1 MYDAE
6 REGVTGTRGA
16 LKVLRKALAA
26 DPDERTAFES
36 RARAGATL
44 THPRLVAVRDQG
56 AIDDTPWVMLE
67 AVDGVSL
74 GELFP
79 KRGRPRFS
87 EAAAATVI
95 GATLEALEAAAVAG
109 LVHGRLDATNVLV
122 DLDGDVRLTGF
133 GTDGDP
139 RSDFLD
145 LARLAQTLTP
155 DWSPAMD
162 SWLDGLQDGDDRFG
176 GPGDALAAI
185 PIGVTDDGRAAL
197 GRAVKRARRRREREL
212 AAEQEGQ
219 DPAAAAPATPATPA
233 TAPRP
238 APARPR
244 PRTAV
249 QRRADS
255 RLDGTVRQARL
266 VGYVCA
272 GLLLAGL
279 VIEIFGFSG

>member
-16 LKVLRKALAA
+16 LKVLREALAA
-26 DPDERTAFES
+26 DPDERAAFET
-36 RARAGATL
+36 RAGVGATL

-56 AIDDTPWVMLE
+56 SIDDTPWVMLE

-87 EAAAATVI
+87 EPAAATVLA
-95 GATLEALEAAAVAG
+95 ATLEALEAAAGAG

-122 DLDGDVRLTGF
+122 EIDGDVRLTGF
-133 GTDGDP
+133 GTEGDP

-162 SWLDGLQDGDDRFG
+162 SWLDGLQDGDDRFA
-176 GPGDALAAI
+176 GPGDALAAL
-185 PIGVTDDGRAAL
+185 PVGATADGRAAL

-212 AAEQEGQ
+212 AAEQEPQ
-219 DPAAAAPATPATPA
+219 SPSAATASAAAPSGAAA
-233 TAPRP
+233 SRP
-238 APARPR
+238 A
-244 PRTAV
+244 
-249 QRRADS
+249 
-255 RLDGTVRQARL
+255 
-266 VGYVCA
+266 
-272 GLLLAGL
+272 
-279 VIEIFGFSG
+279 